1 MFEGMDA
8 DESGALSTEELSEGL
23 ATLGYQVRALVA
35 GPKFAVAGRTALQTP
50 ARMTTLVLAIETT

>member
-23 ATLGYQVRALVA
+23 ATLGYQVQSLTRPLYLPRQPTQLSCRQCA
-35 GPKFAVAGRTALQTP
+35 
-50 ARMTTLVLAIETT
+50 